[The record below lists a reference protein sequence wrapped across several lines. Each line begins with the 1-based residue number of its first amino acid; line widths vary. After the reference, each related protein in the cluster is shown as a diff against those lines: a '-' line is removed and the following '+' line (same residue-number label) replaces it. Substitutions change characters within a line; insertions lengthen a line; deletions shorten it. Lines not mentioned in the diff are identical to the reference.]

1 MGVDV
6 RGNVQGII
14 VSGKGFIVLGK
25 GLFVTGHVWDHDVFS
40 GVGDFSL
47 DYRDVPE
54 KNWRGDFLHFI
65 GNQNEI
71 GLMINFGFN
80 IPLSLE
86 YLIQNLKQ
94 YNTKFV
100 HNFS

>member
-1 MGVDV
+1 
-6 RGNVQGII
+6 
-14 VSGKGFIVLGK
+14 VLGK
-25 GLFVTGHVWDHDVFS
+25 GLFVCGHVWDHDIFS
-40 GVGDFSL
+40 GVRGVSL
-47 DYRDVPE
+47 DRGGVPE

-71 GLMINFGFN
+71 DFIIHFGLKTR
-80 IPLSLE
+80 LTQE
-86 YLIQNLKQ
+86 HLIQHLKQ